1 VSGASPASNPDRPG
15 APAPG
20 RGRDLLLALL
30 IAASRAPFLAAGYGT
45 DTDAWKLAW
54 AAREIG
60 TTGHYA
66 PSRLPGFP
74 VQEYASALLWR
85 GGPLALN
92 GLSALASVIAALL
105 FLRLWRRLG
114 GRDAALAT
122 VAFAFVPAVFVGS
135 VSAMDYLWAEAFV
148 LGAVNLALDG
158 RAAASGL
165 LLGLATGC
173 RITSAALGLPVAL
186 LLAGGLRRPRLA
198 PLATLAGVAAGV
210 AGLWYLPAF
219 RRFGL
224 GFLSYYEPQGTQ
236 KSVLEFLGGMV
247 RLGPA
252 PFSPALIAGQAT
264 VGVFGVLG
272 TLGLAIAALAALLAA
287 PGIRARGTAGAKG
300 HPARHPPAPP
310 PGHPP
315 QPDPGPER
323 SIVLPPGTL
332 PGLVAGVLVTLAL
345 YLRLPHDEGY
355 LIPAVPFVLLLLGAW
370 TPRAVLRPC
379 LAALILSP
387 LVLGVDVV
395 PPKKGSTPA
404 HPSPLAYEFR
414 VGRETVVVEPL
425 RGPLLLDAAKRE
437 RSMAIAR
444 RTLAALGRLP
454 DRAFLLA
461 GVLHPVLFYFAPDD
475 PRHPL
480 YTDLLGAA
488 ALADSIQAGRRVY
501 YLPDLPRRARR
512 VAGYDL
518 RAAGAE
524 PLFPEED
531 DPATGPSAAGRDT
544 VQALPGPPR
553 R

>member
-1 VSGASPASNPDRPG
+1 MSGPSRAPGPNRPAG
-15 APAPG
+15 PAPG
-20 RGRDLLLALL
+20 RGRDLMLALL

-85 GGPLALN
+85 RGPLALN

-122 VAFAFVPAVFVGS
+122 LAFAFVPAVFVGS

-148 LGAVNLALDG
+148 LGAANLALDG

-165 LLGLATGC
+165 LLGMATGC
-173 RITSAALGLPVAL
+173 RITSAALGLPIAL
-186 LLAGGLRRPRLA
+186 LLAGGFRRLRLA
-198 PLATLAGVAAGV
+198 PLARLAGVAAAV

-219 RRFGL
+219 RRFGP
-224 GFLSYYEPQGTQ
+224 GFLSYYEPQGNQ
-236 KSVLEFLGGMV
+236 KSVFEFLGGMV
-247 RLGPA
+247 KLGPA
-252 PFSPALIAGQAT
+252 PFPPALIAGQAT

-287 PGIRARGTAGAKG
+287 FGIGRGRGAAGTE
-300 HPARHPPAPP
+300 PAEH
-310 PGHPP
+310 
-315 QPDPGPER
+315 
-323 SIVLPPGTL
+323 SILLPPGSR

-355 LIPAVPFVLLLLGAW
+355 LIPAVPFVLLLVGAW

-395 PPKKGSTPA
+395 PPKKGNTPA
-404 HPSPLAYEFR
+404 RPSPLAFEFR
-414 VGRETVVVEPL
+414 VGPETAVVEPL

-480 YTDLLGAA
+480 YTDLIGAA
-488 ALADSIQAGRRVY
+488 ALADSLRVGRRVY

-512 VAGYDL
+512 VDGYDL

-531 DPATGPSAAGRDT
+531 APATGPAAMGRDT
-544 VQALPGPPR
+544 VHALPPPPR